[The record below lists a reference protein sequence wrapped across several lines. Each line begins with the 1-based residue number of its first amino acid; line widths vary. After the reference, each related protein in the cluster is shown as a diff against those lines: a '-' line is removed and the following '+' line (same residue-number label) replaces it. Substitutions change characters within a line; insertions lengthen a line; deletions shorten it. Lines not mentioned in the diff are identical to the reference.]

1 MRKICL
7 KIHRWLAL
15 PLGVFMAILCFSGL
29 VLLIGGE
36 IASAFDADPKQVPF
50 LVAVKQLHRWL
61 FMIPENPRGGL
72 SVGRIITA
80 VTTMCMTI
88 VLLTGVV
95 AWWPKSKK
103 MLKNRLTVSTD
114 KGFRRFVYDTH
125 VSLGIYAFVF
135 LFIIALTGP
144 VFSFKWYKQG
154 MSRLFGQE
162 TEQKEM
168 KMEMKKDD
176 AKQTATKED
185 AFAGGN
191 AEQMK
196 EQAQKQDGASQ
207 DMKKDGQDKKSGGK
221 KLFKKLHTG
230 KWGGWFSM
238 ILHAIAVLIGGFLP
252 ISGYYMWWKRNFGKK
267 AKA

>member
-114 KGFRRFVYDTH
+114 KASAALSMTHTYHWASMPSYSCSSPLSPVLYSHSNGTNRACRDSSDRKPSRR
-125 VSLGIYAFVF
+125 
-135 LFIIALTGP
+135 
-144 VFSFKWYKQG
+144 
-154 MSRLFGQE
+154 R
-162 TEQKEM
+162 
-168 KMEMKKDD
+168 
-176 AKQTATKED
+176 
-185 AFAGGN
+185 
-191 AEQMK
+191 
-196 EQAQKQDGASQ
+196 
-207 DMKKDGQDKKSGGK
+207 
-221 KLFKKLHTG
+221 
-230 KWGGWFSM
+230 
-238 ILHAIAVLIGGFLP
+238 
-252 ISGYYMWWKRNFGKK
+252 
-267 AKA
+267 

>member
-1 MRKICL
+1 
-7 KIHRWLAL
+7 
-15 PLGVFMAILCFSGL
+15 
-29 VLLIGGE
+29 
-36 IASAFDADPKQVPF
+36 
-50 LVAVKQLHRWL
+50 
-61 FMIPENPRGGL
+61 
-72 SVGRIITA
+72 
-80 VTTMCMTI
+80 

-191 AEQMK
+191 AEQMIDY
-196 EQAQKQDGASQ
+196 ETGEPWTAHTTNPVPFILVNAGDYDLAE
-207 DMKKDGQDKKSGGK
+207 DGK
-221 KLFKKLHTG
+221 KFV
-230 KWGGWFSM
+230 F
-238 ILHAIAVLIGGFLP
+238 
-252 ISGYYMWWKRNFGKK
+252 N
-267 AKA
+267 